1 MLTSQK
7 EVMSKMVLPFRPGLK
22 QFLLWVGPWATLP
35 ALIIQVLWLTVTL
48 PFSVYGFNAIL
59 VIVNGQ

>member
-7 EVMSKMVLPFRPGLK
+7 EVMSKMVLPFRPGLE
-22 QFLLWVGPWATLP
+22 QFLLWVGQWPTLP
-35 ALIIQVLWLTVTL
+35 LLVIQVLWLMVAL

-59 VIVNGQ
+59 VIVNSQ